1 MPPSLLSAVFPQL
14 LHGAVKSYEVSAAS
28 FSRDELQLADAAGRM
43 LLTGSIARSGYLS
56 YS

>member
-56 YS
+56 